1 MLHTLLLALAGLVSL
16 STAGYVLEDDY
27 TEDQF
32 FSMFDFFTDADPTN
46 GYVTYVDQ
54 TTAQSSGL
62 ISTNN
67 GSIYMGVDHTNVATG
82 LGRNSVRL
90 TSTKTYTHGLI
101 ILDLDHMPGGVC
113 GTWPAFWTVGANWP
127 NAGEIDIIEGVNS
140 QVGNSMALHTA
151 SGCSITNNGLFSG
164 SISTS
169 NCFVNA
175 PGQAMN
181 AGCQILASNDGASYG
196 TQFNQGQGGVYATEW
211 TSSDI
216 SIWFFPR
223 SGIPSDISS
232 GTPDP
237 STWGSPMG
245 SFEGGCQIDEFFS
258 NHQIVFDT
266 TFCGDWAGNVWST
279 DATCGSKASTCQD
292 FVQNNP
298 SEFQDAYWSVN
309 SLKVYQSLGGET
321 GNNATSSALPFGPT
335 ASVSAGVPWNSG
347 VSGVS
352 QQSWST
358 PTVSDVPTAGF
369 SRGGN
374 GRFTKTF
381 GNGAADFALAAAA
394 STFAATGATA
404 TAIASSSP
412 SAMVAAAVES
422 DGAVVEAAA
431 ATTVVADFS
440 QPEITAAAAVAT
452 EAFVADD
459 SNGNVN
465 VEYVTVTALGYDDF
479 DSSTGGEKKRGV
491 SVSEEGD
498 MSRVKR
504 HMQAHRHMH
513 RHLFKHGVG
522 SVEE

>member
-1 MLHTLLLALAGLVSL
+1 MLHTLLFALGGLVSL
-16 STAGYVLEDDY
+16 CTAGYVLEDDY

-62 ISTNN
+62 ISTTN

-101 ILDLDHMPGGVC
+101 ILDLNHMPGGVC

-181 AGCQILASNDGASYG
+181 AGCQILAANDGASYG

-211 TSSDI
+211 TSSAI

-232 GTPDP
+232 GSPDP
-237 STWGSPMG
+237 STWGSPI
-245 SFEGGCQIDEFFS
+245 SAFEGGCQIDEFFS

-279 DATCGSKASTCQD
+279 DATCSSKASTCQD

-298 SEFQDAYWSVN
+298 AEFQDAYWSVK
-309 SLKVYQSLGGET
+309 SLKVYQSTGGET
-321 GNNATSSALPFGPT
+321 SNATSSALPHGPT

-347 VSGVS
+347 SGVS
-352 QQSWST
+352 QSWPT

-381 GNGAADFALAAAA
+381 GNAADFAVAAA
-394 STFAATGATA
+394 STSAA
-404 TAIASSSP
+404 AIASSP
-412 SAMVAAAVES
+412 SAMVPAVES
-422 DGAVVEAAA
+422 DGSVVEASAS
-431 ATTVVADFS
+431 ATVADFS
-440 QPEITAAAAVAT
+440 QPEITSAAAVTT
-452 EAFVADD
+452 EAFADD
-459 SNGNVN
+459 PNGN
-465 VEYVTVTALGYDDF
+465 VEYVTVTALRYDDF
-479 DSSTGGEKKRGV
+479 DFPGGGGVKKRDV
-491 SVSEEGD
+491 VPED
-498 MSRVKR
+498 DLTRVKR
-504 HMQAHRHMH
+504 HMQAHRHVH
-513 RHLFKHGVG
+513 RHLLKHGIVVG